1 MVRSGRTRARLFSGG
16 GERWR
21 VKRVAAFAP
30 SVEAAQQRANARDAF
45 LPEEQRHTGTGGFVW
60 SSTVEDDFVV
70 ARQTVVLLLQL
81 LGIYAES
88 AGNRLRIG
96 FEVHRVAQIN
106 DDEFF
111 AGVEFFFEFV
121 DGDARDAQVAQKS
134 LAGDKLIRDVRR

>member
-30 SVEAAQQRANARDAF
+30 SVEAAQQRANARDAL

-70 ARQTVVLLLQL
+70 ARQTVILFLQL
-81 LGIYAES
+81 L
-88 AGNRLRIG
+88 
-96 FEVHRVAQIN
+96 
-106 DDEFF
+106 
-111 AGVEFFFEFV
+111 
-121 DGDARDAQVAQKS
+121 
-134 LAGDKLIRDVRR
+134 